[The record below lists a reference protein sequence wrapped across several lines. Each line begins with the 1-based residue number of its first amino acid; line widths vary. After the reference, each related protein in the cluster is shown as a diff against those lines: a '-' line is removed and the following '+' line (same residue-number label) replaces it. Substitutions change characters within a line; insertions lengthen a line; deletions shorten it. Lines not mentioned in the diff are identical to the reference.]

1 MSIGRAMQTHT
12 SMMQRTI
19 ASIVLGAV
27 AQLITLLA
35 MVVPCALNVTQNN
48 VSLSIGLQ
56 TIK

>member
-1 MSIGRAMQTHT
+1 MTQLNS
-12 SMMQRTI
+12 SMMQRTTV
-19 ASIVLGAV
+19 SIVLGAA

-56 TIK
+56 TIN